1 MGHGP
6 KDTMSAPK
14 LMRALKSS
22 ICLLRWAFN
31 PRYKA
36 MARYRILGRF
46 RHNSAALL
54 WRQFAGIV
62 AFGFD
67 PFSIRIKR
75 MFVVV
80 HSKSGEIYSF
90 GLTPRQA
97 TKAFSNGSIW
107 YDGPSLDVRPCSPAL
122 FRRLQAEKRKRS
134 FYSFCRINHE
144 GIAVCRTGR
153 STASRHQKG

>member
-1 MGHGP
+1 
-6 KDTMSAPK
+6 
-14 LMRALKSS
+14 MRVLKSS

-31 PRYKA
+31 PRYNA
-36 MARYRILGRF
+36 MACFCIVGRS
-46 RHNSAALL
+46 RHNSATLL

-62 AFGFD
+62 AFGFE

-90 GLTPRQA
+90 GLTPWQA
-97 TKAFSNGSIW
+97 DKDFRNNSIW
-107 YDGPSLDVRPCSPAL
+107 YDGPPLDLRPCSPAL

-134 FYSFCRINHE
+134 FYSFCRINCE
-144 GIAVCRTGR
+144 GIAV
-153 STASRHQKG
+153 

>member
-1 MGHGP
+1 
-6 KDTMSAPK
+6 
-14 LMRALKSS
+14 MRVLKSS
-22 ICLLRWAFN
+22 ICFFALGIQPTLQSDGT
-31 PRYKA
+31 
-36 MARYRILGRF
+36 ILHHVTF
-46 RHNSAALL
+46 PAHSAALL
-54 WRQFAGIV
+54 WREFAGIV
-62 AFGFD
+62 AFGFE

-90 GLTPRQA
+90 GLTPRRA
-97 TKAFSNGSIW
+97 TKAFSDGSIW
-107 YDGPSLDVRPCSPAL
+107 YDGPSLDVLPCSPAL

-134 FYSFCRINHE
+134 FYSRCRINCE